1 MTTIEMLRERLTTI
15 RKKDEPAAVCSIMQ
29 WLHERDHAVCIFTSK
44 ELATSSLSL
53 DDVESAMCTSGDD
66 AIRFNPVHSESADD

>member
-1 MTTIEMLRERLTTI
+1 MTTIEMFRERLTTI
-15 RKKDEPAAVCSIMQ
+15 RKKDEPAAVCAIMQ
-29 WLHERDHAVCIFTSK
+29 WLHERDHAVCIFTPK